1 MKAVMKTLLLMA
13 LMTGICCSYGQ
24 QARTA
29 QQTAGDYVAVEEA
42 YKRVVKYYNPSLTD
56 AQALKITRLLLY
68 YSDKFKLDPRL
79 VVSVV
84 VVESRFKPN
93 AVSPKGAM
101 GLGQLMPGT
110 ASMLGVKNPF
120 DVGQNLYG
128 TSRYLRMQHDK
139 WSHKEDVLD
148 LMLASYN
155 AGPNAVAK
163 YGGVPPYN
171 ETKAYVKKVKKLYH
185 FFVYGT

>member
-1 MKAVMKTLLLMA
+1 MKTVIRAMLLMLLVGVISCGFGDIA
-13 LMTGICCSYGQ
+13 QTQ
-24 QARTA
+24 QA
-29 QQTAGDYVAVEEA
+29 AGDYAAVEEA
-42 YKRVVKYYNPSLTD
+42 YKRVVKYYNPALSD

-79 VVSVV
+79 IVSVV

-110 ASMLGVKNPF
+110 ASMLGVKNAF

-139 WSHKEDVLD
+139 WQHKEDVLD

-155 AGPNAVAK
+155 AGPNAVEK
-163 YGGVPPYN
+163 YNGVPPYN
-171 ETKAYVKKVKKLYH
+171 ETRAYVKKVKKLYH